1 MNVKER
7 ITEDLKVSM
16 KAQNKIRP
24 SVLLLIL
31 ADIKIADTSGKP
43 KDQIDYVEVVRG
55 YYKKL
60 NKTREEYERLNLP
73 DKVKELN
80 GEITIVDE
88 YLPRQLSDDEIKRI
102 VHETIETNKFT
113 AREMGAAMKLIMGKY
128 GSVAAGKKVQMYLK
142 EKLAG
147 QRGGALGR

>member
-16 KAQNKIRP
+16 KAQNKLRT
-24 SVLLLIL
+24 SVLRMIL

-80 GEITIVDE
+80 GEIAIVEE

-102 VHETIETNKFT
+102 VNEAIEKNKFT
-113 AREMGAAMKLIMGKY
+113 AGKMGGERNLIWANI
-128 GSVAAGKKVQMYLK
+128 VA
-142 EKLAG
+142 
-147 QRGGALGR
+147 

>member
-1 MNVKER
+1 MDMKER
-7 ITEDLKVSM
+7 ITEDLKVAM
-16 KAQNKIRP
+16 KAQNKLRT
-24 SVLLLIL
+24 SVLRMML

-43 KDQIDYVEVVRG
+43 RDQIDYVEVVRG

-80 GEITIVDE
+80 GEIAIVEE
-88 YLPRQLSDDEIKRI
+88 YLPKQLSDDEIKRI
-102 VHETIETNKFT
+102 VQEVIETNKFT

-128 GSVAAGKKVQMYLK
+128 GGVVDGKKVQTYLK
-142 EKLAG
+142 EKLTIT
-147 QRGGALGR
+147 

>member
-7 ITEDLKVSM
+7 ITEDLKAAM
-16 KAQNKIRP
+16 KAQNKLRT
-24 SVLLLIL
+24 SVLRMIL

-43 KDQIDYVEVVRG
+43 KDQIDYVEVARG

-60 NKTREEYERLNLP
+60 NKAREEYERLNLP

-80 GEITIVDE
+80 GEIAIVEE
-88 YLPRQLSDDEIKRI
+88 YLPRQLPDDEIKRI
-102 VHETIETNKFT
+102 VHEVIETNKFT

-128 GSVAAGKKVQMYLK
+128 GSVVDGKKVQMYLK

-147 QRGGALGR
+147 

>member
-1 MNVKER
+1 MNVKKR

-16 KAQNKIRP
+16 KAQNKLRT
-24 SVLLLIL
+24 SVLRMIL

-43 KDQIDYVEVVRG
+43 RDQIDYVEVVRG

-80 GEITIVDE
+80 GEIAIVEE

-102 VHETIETNKFT
+102 VNEAIETNKFT
-113 AREMGAAMKLIMGKY
+113 AREMGTAMKLIMGKY
-128 GSVAAGKKVQMYLK
+128 SDVADGKKVQMYLK
-142 EKLAG
+142 EKLTG
-147 QRGGALGR
+147 

>member
-1 MNVKER
+1 MDMKER

-16 KAQNKIRP
+16 KAQNKLRT
-24 SVLLLIL
+24 SVLRMIL

-147 QRGGALGR
+147 

>member
-1 MNVKER
+1 MDMKER
-7 ITEDLKVSM
+7 ITEDLKVAM
-16 KAQNKIRP
+16 KAQNKLRM
-24 SVLLLIL
+24 SVLRMIL

-80 GEITIVDE
+80 GEIAIVEE

-102 VHETIETNKFT
+102 VNETIETNKFT

-147 QRGGALGR
+147 